1 MLFNI
6 FNKKANIFKDEVTLK
21 NYGREKNSFLK
32 LPVAKNCQK
41 QYTVV
46 NNFTSVTF
54 GNG

>member
-6 FNKKANIFKDEVTLK
+6 FNKKAKNFKDEVTLK
-21 NYGREKNSFLK
+21 NYGQENSFVK
-32 LPVAKNCQK
+32 LPVAKSCQK
-41 QYTVV
+41 QYTVL